1 MYTVFKLLDKIATGL
16 YSYYFWSTTPFT
28 FCLHRLQAFIHA
40 DKIAT
45 GVHLDYIC
53 LHRLQAFIQAD
64 YICLHR
70 LQAFI
75 QAFTWLPALTTPI
88 YEDLLFTSALFKKII
103 SSLFTRIQASKPV
116 CEFILSTGVAAH
128 YYARFSSHV
137 RRMTSSYEFWN
148 RIGPWNTITG
158 LWIDT
163 RRRHWNLFTD

>member
-1 MYTVFKLLDKIATGL
+1 MPCGVHSFQASDKIATGL

-40 DKIAT
+40 DKIAPGLYLFT
-45 GVHLDYIC
+45 SATSLYSSDYIC
-53 LHRLQAFIQAD
+53 LHRLQAFIQVYLATSLNYSD
-64 YICLHR
+64 LSI
-70 LQAFI
+70 I
-75 QAFTWLPALTTPI
+75 Q
-88 YEDLLFTSALFKKII
+88 EII

-148 RIGPWNTITG
+148 RTGPWNTFTG

-163 RRRHWNLFTD
+163 RRRHWNFFTD